1 MTVAIFTSDD
11 LVIEPLSVN
20 EWLESDQ
27 RCKQNGNGFWSDSHW
42 TRWNGDGLMIS
53 NHWSNNPR
61 MPQTLWL
68 DLQSYFEVHNYTFLS
83 LDDVW
88 LVLRSER
95 AFLCTAE
102 PEVLCPS
109 LEITGNCIQMIFFL
123 VPVRSSRTRV
133 RAV

>member
-27 RCKQNGNGFWSDSHW
+27 RCKKNGNGFWSNSHW

-68 DLQSYFEVHNYTFLS
+68 DL
-83 LDDVW
+83 
-88 LVLRSER
+88 
-95 AFLCTAE
+95 
-102 PEVLCPS
+102 
-109 LEITGNCIQMIFFL
+109 
-123 VPVRSSRTRV
+123 
-133 RAV
+133 